1 MSSDKDWPELREQLA
16 RNLERDKQTKRL
28 LIAIGI
34 VVVSI
39 LIMVG
44 GIKVIGMSQTWT
56 SWPTTTTYSW
66 KTFELEVGIFLTLL
80 GTILASSSLNHLM
93 SVWKQRKSV

>member
-1 MSSDKDWPELREQLA
+1 MASDKDWPELREQIA
-16 RNLERDKQTKRL
+16 RNLERDKQSKRL

-34 VVVSI
+34 AAASL

-66 KTFELEVGIFLTLL
+66 KTFELEVGLFLTLV
-80 GTILASSSLNHLM
+80 GTVLTSFSLNHLI